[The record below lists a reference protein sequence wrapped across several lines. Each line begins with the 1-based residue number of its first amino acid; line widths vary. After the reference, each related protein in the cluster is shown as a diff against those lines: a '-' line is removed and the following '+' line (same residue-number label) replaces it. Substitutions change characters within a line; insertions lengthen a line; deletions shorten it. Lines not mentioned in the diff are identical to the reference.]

1 MSGELHRRRR
11 SHCQRRHARRRAVA
25 ATEFAVALP
34 LLMLLLLGSIETANV
49 IQLQQAIQLTAY
61 ETATSATSTKGSSDK
76 ALARGAAV
84 LQAFQ
89 VEGATIDI
97 QPPITPGVQAGTS
110 VRITVTAPC
119 DANALCPPWFFR
131 GKTLTAEVQMA
142 RL

>member
-1 MSGELHRRRR
+1 MSGVFHRRR
-11 SHCQRRHARRRAVA
+11 SSPSRRCHAHRRGVA

-61 ETATSATSTKGSSDK
+61 ETAMSATSSKGTSSK

-97 QPPITPGVQAGTS
+97 QPPITPGLQAGSS

-119 DANALCPPWFFR
+119 DANALSPPWFFR
-131 GKTLTAEVQMA
+131 GKTLSAEVQMA

>member
-1 MSGELHRRRR
+1 MR
-11 SHCQRRHARRRAVA
+11 QHAHRRAVA

-34 LLMLLLLGSIETANV
+34 LLMLLLLGSIEAANV

-61 ETATSATSTKGSSDK
+61 ETAMCATSSKGSSSK

-89 VEGATIDI
+89 VAGATIDI
-97 QPPITPGVQAGTS
+97 QPPITPGVQAGS
-110 VRITVTAPC
+110 SIRITVTAPC
-119 DANALCPPWFFR
+119 DANAISPPWFFR
-131 GKTLTAEVQMA
+131 GKTLSAQVQMA